1 THQKAEQRSTLE
13 PGSSQTQRSEQREMA
28 ARKISDVETIM
39 KMNPNPDENEVKPN
53 PNDTI
58 MKKEEFKPKTGSVF
72 PAKKRLVKT
81 MMFEYIAEKSSVF
94 FHGGSSSTEPTKTQK
109 KGN

>member
-1 THQKAEQRSTLE
+1 
-13 PGSSQTQRSEQREMA
+13 MA

-53 PNDTI
+53 PDDNTI

-81 MMFEYIAEKSSVF
+81 MMFKYIAEKSSVC
-94 FHGGSSSTEPTKTQK
+94 FHGGSSSTEPNKTQK
-109 KGN
+109 KGINSRLRVRVVPP